1 MGDGM
6 PDVVI
11 RVRFTCGD
19 RTDVVY
25 SDPTAA
31 TTETVVE
38 HVIAALSES
47 TGTLRCQHGDRL
59 IVLFSR
65 GIASIEVAP
74 RGAVL

>member
-1 MGDGM
+1 M
-6 PDVVI
+6 PEVVI

-19 RTDVVY
+19 RIDVVY
-25 SDPTAA
+25 ADRDAA
-31 TTETVVE
+31 TTETVVDR
-38 HVIAALSES
+38 VVAVLSED
-47 TGTLRCQHGDRL
+47 TGVLRCQHGDRL

>member
-1 MGDGM
+1 MAE
-6 PDVVI
+6 VVI

-25 SDPTAA
+25 ADPDAA
-31 TTETVVE
+31 TTETIVHRVVA
-38 HVIAALSES
+38 VLSEEA
-47 TGTLRCQHGDRL
+47 GVLRCQHGDRL
-59 IVLFSR
+59 MVLFSR

>member
-1 MGDGM
+1 M
-6 PDVVI
+6 PEVVI

-25 SDPTAA
+25 ADPDAD

-38 HVIAALSES
+38 DVIAVLS
-47 TGTLRCQHGDRL
+47 GDAGLLRCQHGERL

>member
-1 MGDGM
+1 M
-6 PDVVI
+6 PEVVI

-25 SDPTAA
+25 ADPDAD
-31 TTETVVE
+31 TTETVVDRVVAVLFE
-38 HVIAALSES
+38 EAGI
-47 TGTLRCQHGDRL
+47 LRCQHGDRL
-59 IVLFSR
+59 MVLFSR